1 MMKTIA
7 KNTINSVN
15 SASSF
20 EVMCFSYFDYKFIR
34 TQSKAMSVLFFF
46 GNTIGH
52 FFALKYN
59 QTQKE
64 TKT

>member
-34 TQSKAMSVLFFF
+34 TQSKEISVLLFYLDVRSIDLWIRKKWR
-46 GNTIGH
+46 G
-52 FFALKYN
+52 
-59 QTQKE
+59 
-64 TKT
+64 